1 MYDLNPLMSGYIDER
16 RYSLTPEKHEELV
29 LLAKNV
35 DREARDT
42 LVIDNLA
49 LVVHA
54 ARPFCKCGMD
64 FDDLLQEGCIALMNT
79 IGIFKP
85 GLGRCFS
92 TFAYDKISWGIS
104 SSVINKA
111 GIIRVPLHVKELC
124 IKLERLNTE
133 LTRELNRVPS
143 VEELTAAP
151 CAPVERSAVF
161 T

>member
-54 ARPFCKCGMD
+54 ARPFC
-64 FDDLLQEGCIALMNT
+64 L
-79 IGIFKP
+79 
-85 GLGRCFS
+85 
-92 TFAYDKISWGIS
+92 
-104 SSVINKA
+104 
-111 GIIRVPLHVKELC
+111 
-124 IKLERLNTE
+124 
-133 LTRELNRVPS
+133 
-143 VEELTAAP
+143 
-151 CAPVERSAVF
+151 
-161 T
+161 